1 MKHCAKKIVSITLV
15 SFSIKAGWLNIMVS
29 PYQFI
34 IWLRGIAMSNIKI
47 MLMGIVIMLLS
58 GIFSILSVGDTWS
71 DATIVGLVFL
81 GVGLIVFLFG
91 FFKKEK

>member
-1 MKHCAKKIVSITLV
+1 
-15 SFSIKAGWLNIMVS
+15 MVS

>member
-1 MKHCAKKIVSITLV
+1 
-15 SFSIKAGWLNIMVS
+15 
-29 PYQFI
+29 
-34 IWLRGIAMSNIKI
+34 MSNIKI